1 MFKNYIRTFLRNL
14 WKSKTYSFLN
24 IAGLAVGIACAGLIF
39 LWVENETGY
48 DSGYTKKDRLY
59 AIREHQVYEGVQRTF
74 IGSPGVLAP
83 AMKDEIPGVVNT
95 CRTTW
100 VNKTLLS
107 LGDKSVYEPG
117 FYVDSSTFSLFGFS
131 FLQGSAKDA
140 FNELYSIVITEKMAG
155 HFFGTEKN
163 IIGRSL
169 TMDNQQKFIVTGVIK
184 DLPDNSTL
192 KFDWAAP
199 FEIFRKKN
207 DWLQYWAANGVKTYV
222 ELSPSASSEMVDKQL
237 YDFMHKK
244 DKRATAHPFLFAMK
258 DWHLRDDLLGQRS
271 SYVRLFSIIAWIIL
285 LIACINFMNLATARS
300 EKRARE
306 VGVRK
311 VLGARKRSLVWQ
323 FIGEAIAM
331 SAIAVFLGLLLIQL
345 ALPSFNLLVQEELST
360 GLGNPL
366 HIGALFAIALLC
378 GLVAG
383 SYPALYLSSFN
394 PVFVFK
400 GIRLKGGGAVFI
412 RKGLVVL
419 QFSVS
424 IVLIIST
431 VIVYRQIQHIRGR
444 DIGYD
449 RANLLDMDV
458 RGDMVKNFAAIKQD
472 LLNTGVVENV
482 ALSSQESMYTSDNTT
497 GFEWEGKDPSR
508 QTLISFRM
516 VNPSYFATMAMHIL
530 EGRDFRPGADMKAD
544 SSNILITESMARLL
558 GKGSPIG
565 KPIRNG
571 NGTLH
576 VIGVVKDYIYGDFYS
591 SPDPVIFFA
600 APEESHYLYVRY
612 KANSRPEEVLAKV
625 GAVIKKDNPAYPF
638 TYTFIDEQFNAIFKG
653 EFLVGKLAGVFAAL
667 AIFISCLGL
676 FGLAA
681 YTAERRTRE
690 IGIRKVL
697 GASVTGITRLLT
709 WDFLGLVFISTLVAF
724 PVAWWAMHRWL
735 QGYAYRTTISWWV
748 FIVAGL
754 AAMLIALVT
763 ISFQS
768 VKAALS
774 NPLKNLRSE

>member
-1 MFKNYIRTFLRNL
+1 MF
-14 WKSKTYSFLN
+14 
-24 IAGLAVGIACAGLIF
+24 
-39 LWVENETGY
+39 
-48 DSGYTKKDRLY
+48 
-59 AIREHQVYEGVQRTF
+59 
-74 IGSPGVLAP
+74 
-83 AMKDEIPGVVNT
+83 
-95 CRTTW
+95 
-100 VNKTLLS
+100 
-107 LGDKSVYEPG
+107 
-117 FYVDSSTFSLFGFS
+117 
-131 FLQGSAKDA
+131 
-140 FNELYSIVITEKMAG
+140 
-155 HFFGTEKN
+155 
-163 IIGRSL
+163 
-169 TMDNQQKFIVTGVIK
+169 
-184 DLPDNSTL
+184 
-192 KFDWAAP
+192 
-199 FEIFRKKN
+199 
-207 DWLQYWAANGVKTYV
+207 
-222 ELSPSASSEMVDKQL
+222 
-237 YDFMHKK
+237 
-244 DKRATAHPFLFAMK
+244 
-258 DWHLRDDLLGQRS
+258 
-271 SYVRLFSIIAWIIL
+271 
-285 LIACINFMNLATARS
+285 
-300 EKRARE
+300 
-306 VGVRK
+306 
-311 VLGARKRSLVWQ
+311 
-323 FIGEAIAM
+323 
-331 SAIAVFLGLLLIQL
+331 
-345 ALPSFNLLVQEELST
+345 
-360 GLGNPL
+360 
-366 HIGALFAIALLC
+366 
-378 GLVAG
+378 
-383 SYPALYLSSFN
+383 
-394 PVFVFK
+394 
-400 GIRLKGGGAVFI
+400 
-412 RKGLVVL
+412 
-419 QFSVS
+419 
-424 IVLIIST
+424 
-431 VIVYRQIQHIRGR
+431 
-444 DIGYD
+444 
-449 RANLLDMDV
+449 
-458 RGDMVKNFAAIKQD
+458 
-472 LLNTGVVENV
+472 
-482 ALSSQESMYTSDNTT
+482 
-497 GFEWEGKDPSR
+497 
-508 QTLISFRM
+508 
-516 VNPSYFATMAMHIL
+516 NPSYFATMVMHIL